1 MEAKLSESLSRMLS
15 SPKVTAVQ
23 CIDSEGLCISSQG
36 IVNDQTSGI
45 LSSIYKHAAGIEE
58 STDPPVLV
66 IEYESKLELKAMGGK
81 WNERRSSEY
90 TNWV

>member
-66 IEYESKLELKAMGGK
+66 IEYESK
-81 WNERRSSEY
+81 SSILCESDGII
-90 TNWV
+90 TAIHKNQ